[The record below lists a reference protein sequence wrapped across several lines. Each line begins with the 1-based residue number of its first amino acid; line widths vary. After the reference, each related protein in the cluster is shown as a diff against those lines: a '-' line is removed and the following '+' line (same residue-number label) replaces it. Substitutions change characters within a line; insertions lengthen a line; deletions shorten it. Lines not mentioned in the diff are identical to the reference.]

1 MSGTRKTLFFLAA
14 ATWRVSPARLSL
26 SVYSL
31 SRPLLLSSISFLPL
45 CLTSNPISCKTP
57 VSGVLSRES
66 VSQAWSWQCLLL
78 VYLKLLPPSAIL
90 SPALSSP
97 PFCCIFSLLSIPI
110 SPPVRLSNSSR
121 LASLHASFSLFYL
134 FYLLSLL
141 SLLSFLFLLRIS
153 PLSFCVSF
161 LAISLCFSGLAIPLG
176 SACRALHAYL
186 LPSLSAT

>member
-110 SPPVRLSNSSR
+110 SPPVRLSNSSH
-121 LASLHASFSLFYL
+121 LASPHASFYL

-141 SLLSFLFLLRIS
+141 SLLSSLFYLFYLSSFYFAFLL
-153 PLSFCVSF
+153 
-161 LAISLCFSGLAIPLG
+161 
-176 SACRALHAYL
+176 
-186 LPSLSAT
+186 SLSAFPF